1 MAQNKYMAQNV
12 YSPENKRAKKSAS
25 RAGAE
30 NRDSGDVKALRR
42 EFMRYKRETDIEL
55 EELRRKAGKA

>member
-12 YSPENKRAKKSAS
+12 YSPESKRARKSTS
-25 RAGAE
+25 RTGGR
-30 NRDSGDVKALRR
+30 NRSGNELESLRR

-55 EELRRKAGKA
+55 EDLRKKAGKG